1 MMLYIGYNKKYIAC
15 IKVYIVY
22 IKKKPDVIYI
32 GFLLIDVDFIYSLYQ
47 PQLQMQHH
55 QNYHFDHLMVQH
67 QL

>member
-1 MMLYIGYNKKYIAC
+1 MMLYIGYNKKCIAC
-15 IKVYIVY
+15 IKVYIAY

-55 QNYHFDHLMVQH
+55 QNLHFDHLMVQH

>member
-1 MMLYIGYNKKYIAC
+1 MMLYIAC
-15 IKVYIVY
+15 IKVYIAY

-32 GFLLIDVDFIYSLYQ
+32 GFLLTDVDFIYSLYQ

-55 QNYHFDHLMVQH
+55 QNLHFDHLLQQ